1 MDAEQIVAKNK
12 SPYLFTNSV
21 FLKHFDSKNL
31 KITKHDCGDRYVYCL
46 DYVKDIN
53 CNNFHP
59 LHVIIPEVKGFTSLN
74 HKCINGA

>member
-1 MDAEQIVAKNK
+1 MVVEQIVAKNK
-12 SPYLFTNSV
+12 CPYLFTNSV

-31 KITKHDCGDRYVYCL
+31 KITKHDCGDRYVYYL

-59 LHVIIPEVKGFTSLN
+59 LYVIIPKVKLFTSLSD
-74 HKCINGA
+74 KFVGA